1 MQRLRGLLGLLT
13 SFVIVIL
20 SATCAHAQKHEI
32 ALTLGRVVSTDR
44 TAPGGITL
52 RQDSGTAWQANYAY
66 RIIDAKLAALSIGV
80 HFLANPGRDI
90 SSSNS
95 TVPQNLASLYITPG
109 VVLKF
114 LPGAKIEPWV
124 TVGGGY
130 AQYESSD
137 SLLNGSPNPGTIR
150 VHRGA
155 LVYGA
160 GVDVPLLRF
169 LALRAEVRDFYTG
182 SLSVNLTLDGGQ
194 HNVVA
199 GGGFVLRFGRQ

>member
-1 MQRLRGLLGLLT
+1 MQRLHGLFGLLA

-20 SATCAHAQKHEI
+20 SATLAHAQKHEI
-32 ALTLGRVVSTDR
+32 GLTLGRVVSTDR

-66 RIIDAKLAALSIGV
+66 RLIDLKLAALSVGV
-80 HFLANPGRDI
+80 HFLANPGRNI
-90 SSSNS
+90 SSNDS
-95 TVPQNLASLYITPG
+95 TVPQNLASLYITPD

-124 TVGGGY
+124 TVGAGY

-137 SLLNGSPNPGTIR
+137 FLLNGSPNQGKIR

-155 LVYGA
+155 LVYG
-160 GVDVPLLRF
+160 GGIDVPVLRF
-169 LALRAEVRDFYTG
+169 LALRGEVRDFYTG
-182 SLSVNLTLDGGQ
+182 SPSLNVGVSGGQ

-199 GGGFVLRFGRQ
+199 GGGFVLRF

>member
-1 MQRLRGLLGLLT
+1 MQRLRGLLGLLAP
-13 SFVIVIL
+13 FVIVIL
-20 SATCAHAQKHEI
+20 SATLAHAQKHEI
-32 ALTLGRVVSTDR
+32 GLTLGRVVSTDR

-66 RIIDAKLAALSIGV
+66 RLIDLKLAALSVGV
-80 HFLANPGRDI
+80 HFLANPGRNI
-90 SSSNS
+90 GSNDS
-95 TVPQNLASLYITPG
+95 TVPQNLASLYITPD

-124 TVGGGY
+124 TVGAGY

-137 SLLNGSPNPGTIR
+137 FLLNGSPNQGKIR

-155 LVYGA
+155 LVYG
-160 GVDVPLLRF
+160 GGIDVPVLRF
-169 LALRAEVRDFYTG
+169 LALRGEVRDFYTG
-182 SLSVNLTLDGGQ
+182 SPSLNVGVSGGQ

-199 GGGFVLRFGRQ
+199 GGGFVLRF

>member
-1 MQRLRGLLGLLT
+1 MGKLRVLLGPLAFLLL
-13 SFVIVIL
+13 VL
-20 SATCAHAQKHEI
+20 SATPAHAQKHEI
-32 ALTLGRVVSTDR
+32 GLTLGGVVSTDR
-44 TAPGGITL
+44 TAPGGIAL
-52 RQDSGTAWQANYAY
+52 RQESGKAWQANYAY

-90 SSSNS
+90 NSNNS
-95 TVPQNLASLYITPG
+95 TVPANLASLYVTPDL
-109 VVLKF
+109 VLKF

-137 SLLNGSPNPGTIR
+137 ALLNGSPNPGKIR

-155 LVYGA
+155 LVYG
-160 GVDVPLLRF
+160 GGIDVPVLPF
-169 LALRAEVRDFYTG
+169 LALRGEVRDFYTG
-182 SLSVNLTLDGGQ
+182 SPSVNLTLSGGQ

-199 GGGFVLRFGRQ
+199 GGGFVLRF